1 MYPMRCGSIAV
12 KRNTRTAMPSD
23 RLGHCA
29 TLALG
34 PHRCPCLLP
43 WWLVVDDDGGG
54 LSSTEHCPPR
64 RDSLSHNMFFCV
76 RKANSKSDEQLL
88 ITRATS
94 SRISRMPCNKCSYD
108 LRHTALRSCRTS
120 QPQLST
126 LNALTIMLIYRGNS
140 SERGGKHGK
149 HALTPAEVRD
159 VHAASMLFARKRARV
174 QPG

>member
-1 MYPMRCGSIAV
+1 MRWYRDRGSGGLRSPDVADVCGMEAEDVYPMRCGSIAV

-34 PHRCPCLLP
+34 PHRCPCLP
-43 WWLVVDDDGGG
+43 SWWLMVDDHGGG
-54 LSSTEHCPPR
+54 LSSSEHARLVGTLFLTTC
-64 RDSLSHNMFFCV
+64 SSVSF
-76 RKANSKSDEQLL
+76 KANSKSDEQIL

-108 LRHTALRSCRTS
+108 LRHTALCSCRIS

-126 LNALTIMLIYRGNS
+126 LNALAIMLIYRGTS
-140 SERGGKHGK
+140 SERG
-149 HALTPAEVRD
+149 E
-159 VHAASMLFARKRARV
+159 SM
-174 QPG
+174 

>member
-1 MYPMRCGSIAV
+1 MRWYRDRGSGGLRSPDVADVCGMEAEDVYPMRCGSIAV

-34 PHRCPCLLP
+34 PHRCPCLPP
-43 WWLVVDDDGGG
+43 WWLVVDDHGGG
-54 LSSTEHCPPR
+54 LSSSEHCPPR

-76 RKANSKSDEQLL
+76 LQTNSKSDKQFL

-108 LRHTALRSCRTS
+108 LRHTALCSCRIS

-126 LNALTIMLIYRGNS
+126 LNALAIMLIYRGTS
-140 SERGGKHGK
+140 SERG
-149 HALTPAEVRD
+149 E
-159 VHAASMLFARKRARV
+159 SM
-174 QPG
+174 